1 MAAGRRYGYPDDE
14 QWAECAYVLEAVQQV
29 NTFADGFR
37 IPCDGNLWPAPGPDA
52 PIIAPPREDE
62 LTDRARATFDDIL
75 DFFGVKEVPN
85 VFRAMAR
92 EPRYLTGTWRFY
104 RACFEPRRLTRLV
117 KEAVAFA
124 VSVTARSRYG
134 IAFTAQRL
142 RAAGVTDAGLM
153 ELMQVVD
160 RFNGINKFADMLL
173 VEPDPWN
180 LPKAHTH
187 S

>member
-1 MAAGRRYGYPDDE
+1 M
-14 QWAECAYVLEAVQQV
+14 QQV

-37 IPCDGNLWPAPGPDA
+37 IPCDGAPWPPAGPEAPV
-52 PIIAPPREDE
+52 ITPPADE
-62 LTDRARATFDDIL
+62 ELSDRARATFDDIL
-75 DFFGVKEVPN
+75 GFLGVKEVPN

-104 RACFEPRRLTRLV
+104 RACFEPGRLTRLV

-124 VSVTARSRYG
+124 VSVTTRSRYG
-134 IAFTAQRL
+134 IDFATRRL

-160 RFNGINKFADMLL
+160 RFNGINKFADVLL
-173 VEPDPWN
+173 VEPDPWT
-180 LPKAHTH
+180 LPKRHEQ
-187 S
+187 